1 MGENG
6 GTYAASYDR
15 CMEEGQGKY
24 KTFARYFGK
33 DFTPFGFDVFTGMV
47 LLYTRKTGD
56 REEGTQRLLDAADRV
71 LGDWKSF
78 YHSFLFGFFMAAYG
92 REAVSSAAWLKAA
105 DRQILDLLHGFEE
118 R

>member
-1 MGENG
+1 MLFR
-6 GTYAASYDR
+6 S
-15 CMEEGQGKY
+15 
-24 KTFARYFGK
+24 
-33 DFTPFGFDVFTGMV
+33 
-47 LLYTRKTGD
+47 
-56 REEGTQRLLDAADRV
+56 DRV

>member
-1 MGENG
+1 
-6 GTYAASYDR
+6 
-15 CMEEGQGKY
+15 
-24 KTFARYFGK
+24 
-33 DFTPFGFDVFTGMV
+33 MV

-56 REEGTQRLLDAADRV
+56 RAEGTQRLLDAADRV
-71 LGDWKSF
+71 LGDWTSF